1 MSGIGTPGVT
11 PSVGSG
17 LTPTRSRS
25 RRLLRRSS
33 FTIGDLEVRAGRS
46 EIGDLP
52 ISRLVTGTQISLPL
66 NVLHG
71 RHDGP
76 IVWLSAAVHGDEIGG
91 VEIIRRALGSIDP
104 RDLSGTIVAVPIV
117 NVHGFLNGDRYLPDR
132 RDLNRSFPGSATGS
146 LAARVAHLF
155 MQEIVARCEVGIDLH
170 TGSDHRT
177 NLPQIRADL
186 DDPTTRELAVAFGAP
201 LMMHAQ
207 LRDGSMRAAATSAGS
222 TVLLYE
228 GGEAW
233 RYDRAAIDAGT
244 TGVRRVL
251 THLGMIEP
259 AESPVDQHQTPVE
272 TRSSGWVRAR
282 RSGIA
287 LLDVEL
293 GQMVERGQTVATVRD
308 AVGRRL
314 STTKASR
321 TGMVIGHIMQP
332 LVNQGDAIIHIAD
345 VAGAGDTSDVDPV
358 VADPGDVE
366 PDGSDPAGADPD
378 VAGVDAGPDIRS
390 APPTGSDGAPDRAAP
405 PGSAADSTIHPGPA
419 DTTIDDRG
427 DGSTPITT

>member
-1 MSGIGTPGVT
+1 MSDVDRSGVAPAVEAPTP
-11 PSVGSG
+11 
-17 LTPTRSRS
+17 PTRSRT
-25 RRLLRRSS
+25 RRLLRRPS
-33 FTIGDLEVRAGRS
+33 FTIGDLDVRAGRS

-76 IVWLSAAVHGDEIGG
+76 VVWLSAAVHGDEIGG

-155 MQEIVARCEVGIDLH
+155 MQEIVARCDVGIDLH

-186 DDPTTRELAVAFGAP
+186 DDATTRELAVAFGAP

-233 RYDRAAIDAGT
+233 RYDRAAIEAGT

-251 THLGMIEP
+251 AHLGMT
-259 AESPVDQHQTPVE
+259 ESTESSTDVRHAPVE

-287 LLDVEL
+287 LLDVDL
-293 GQMVERGQTVATVRD
+293 GQMVERGQTVATIRD

-321 TGMVIGHIMQP
+321 SGMVIGHIMQP
-332 LVNQGDAIIHIAD
+332 LVNQGDAIVHIAD
-345 VAGAGDTSDVDPV
+345 V
-358 VADPGDVE
+358 VE
-366 PDGSDPAGADPD
+366 PPDDAAASPPIDTDTVPRDTDADT
-378 VAGVDAGPDIRS
+378 VARTTD
-390 APPTGSDGAPDRAAP
+390 
-405 PGSAADSTIHPGPA
+405 A
-419 DTTIDDRG
+419 DTTG
-427 DGSTPITT
+427 DGTSTST